1 MFMADI
7 ITGLS
12 CPNCAGTLSVREGQ
26 RIVKCPYC
34 EARSFVRGERG
45 AARYQVARRVEREAA
60 AQAVHGFWSGL
71 NRAID
76 LKSRAQITELFLV
89 YLPYWRAQSQVAG
102 WIFGQK
108 RVGSG
113 KNRHYE
119 PREVRIMENMEWTGA
134 AGDVAEFG
142 VESVS
147 LAGTRLAAYDSGSLH
162 AEGMVFEPTGSETD
176 AHDAARGGWGG
187 RAREKAG
194 LDRLAQT
201 FLRFLRESLAMVYYP
216 LWVARY
222 TYRQRAYQVV
232 VDGHGGKVLYG
243 KAPGNIYYR
252 ALMLLGG
259 TALGSFL
266 LVDGLAVAF
275 AVIGNSDKHG
285 EGDLVL
291 LALPFVGGW
300 VLIAG
305 GYRLFRWGEEIEQ
318 RVKGNQ

>member
-1 MFMADI
+1 MADI

-45 AARYQVARRVEREAA
+45 TARYQVARRVEREAA
-60 AQAVHGFWSGL
+60 AQAVRGFWSGY
-71 NRAID
+71 NRAMD
-76 LKSRAQITELFLV
+76 LQSRARITELFLV

-102 WIFGQK
+102 WVFGQK
-108 RVGSG
+108 KVGSG
-113 KNRHYE
+113 KNSRYE
-119 PREVRIMENMEWTGA
+119 PREAQIMENMEWTGA

-142 VESVS
+142 VESVG
-147 LAGTRLAAYDSGSLH
+147 LAGTQLAAYDSESLH
-162 AEGMVFEPTGSETD
+162 AEGMVFEPTGSLTD
-176 AHDAARGGWGG
+176 AMDGARGGWVK
-187 RAREKAG
+187 RAQKKSG

-243 KAPGNIYYR
+243 KAPGNIWFR

-259 TALGSFL
+259 TALGSFV
-266 LVDGLAVAF
+266 LVDGLALAL
-275 AVIGNSDKHG
+275 AIIANADKHD
-285 EGDLVL
+285 EGDLAL
-291 LALPFVGGW
+291 LVLPFVAGGA
-300 VLIAG
+300 LIAG

-318 RVKGNQ
+318 KVKSQ